1 MAHQLTPDISLF
13 EMDLFVRASRLKSL
27 RELARQLELKPA
39 HVSKVIKR
47 LETKLGTRLLK
58 RSVSGVLL
66 TPEGMELLKTAE
78 SICQLSDDLLPSLR
92 RGGAGPE
99 QRILS
104 VGSISFLCRH
114 YLVGCLIPLVNEK
127 RNYRYRIVE
136 FTHNELVSHGL
147 NGAFEVAVHIESLQW
162 TKTWTSRR
170 LGPMKWG
177 LYGRAGHPLLKR
189 GHSVAE
195 GEVVKYPF
203 IVPTDWSSQG
213 FTIGEDHCPLS
224 WRERL
229 KGHESS
235 TAETAMELVA
245 ETDQLTFIPEVL
257 TRRAVEEG
265 QIQEIEVDGW
275 PRVQKDI
282 YVSVRSDLVSKQY
295 LTALV
300 EALQSGLG
308 GQR

>member
-1 MAHQLTPDISLF
+1 MAELTPDISLF

-66 TPEGMELLKTAE
+66 TPEGMELLKTAQE
-78 SICQLSDDLLPSLR
+78 ICQLSDGLIPSLR
-92 RGGAGPE
+92 KGVEE
-99 QRILS
+99 QRIFG

-114 YLVGCLIPLVNEK
+114 FLVGCIVPLVSEK
-127 RNYRYRIVE
+127 RNYRYRFVE

-147 NGAFEVAVHIESLQW
+147 NGAFEIAVHIESLQW
-162 TKTWTSRR
+162 TKTWASRR
-170 LGPMKWG
+170 LGPMAWG
-177 LYGRAGHPLLKR
+177 LYGRASHPLLKK
-189 GHSVAE
+189 GQPVTPS
-195 GEVVKYPF
+195 EVVKYPF

-213 FTIGEDHCPLS
+213 FTVGEDHCPLY
-224 WRERL
+224 WRERI
-229 KGHESS
+229 KGHVSS
-235 TAETAMELVA
+235 TAETAMELVS
-245 ETDQLTFIPEVL
+245 ETDQLTFIPEIL
-257 TRRAVEEG
+257 TRRA
-265 QIQEIEVDGW
+265 IEVGQLKEIRVEGW
-275 PRVQKDI
+275 PQVRKDI
-282 YVSVRSDLVSKQY
+282 YVSVRSDLISKQY

-300 EALQSGLG
+300 EALQAGLS